1 MRERRPARRV
11 NPHRVLTRMMGMTI
25 MLIILGGLVALPL
38 TALGLPGLWAYLAAV
53 GLWKIVNEA
62 APISWTV
69 ILVAFAVAAIAEV
82 IEFTLASRYATKYG
96 GSRRAGWGAI
106 IGGIAGAIVGVP
118 IPIVGSVIGSFV
130 GAFAGAM
137 IGELSVHG
145 RHGDAGRAAWG
156 ALVGR
161 VMAMAVKVALTVV
174 VMVILLVGAI

>member
-1 MRERRPARRV
+1 MGRGVRE
-11 NPHRVLTRMMGMTI
+11 GMTI
-25 MLIILGGLVALPL
+25 LLIILGGLVALPL

-53 GLWKIVNEA
+53 GLWKLANDA

-69 ILVAFAVAAIAEV
+69 ILIAFAVATVAEV

-106 IGGIAGAIVGVP
+106 IGGIAGALVGVP
-118 IPIVGSVIGSFV
+118 IPVVGSVIGSFV

-137 IGELSVHG
+137 VAELSVHG
-145 RHGDAGRAAWG
+145 RHRDAGRAAYG

-161 VMAMAVKVALTVV
+161 VLAMAVKVALTVV
-174 VMVILLVGAI
+174 VMGVLLVGALV